1 MKLKYLL
8 RSPVVDAIIGGSET
22 KQQIQ
27 KTSTLI
33 SLDLLESSPWVC
45 KFRERIDVV
54 AEAPGGHSISL
65 AYNCMHTIFERWIA
79 SKRKLILSLEEFEA
93 SD

>member
-33 SLDLLESSPWVC
+33 SLDLLESSP
-45 KFRERIDVV
+45 
-54 AEAPGGHSISL
+54 
-65 AYNCMHTIFERWIA
+65 
-79 SKRKLILSLEEFEA
+79 
-93 SD
+93 